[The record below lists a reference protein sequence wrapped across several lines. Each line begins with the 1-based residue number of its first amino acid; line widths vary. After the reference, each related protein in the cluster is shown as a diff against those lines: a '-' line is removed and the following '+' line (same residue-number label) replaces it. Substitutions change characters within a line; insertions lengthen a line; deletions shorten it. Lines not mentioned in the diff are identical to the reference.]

1 LRDLFANESKG
12 IMLYCKLDD
21 NAFGDLK
28 FVSTLQ
34 FTKTTNNEKVSLEN
48 ENILHPMPSYE
59 IYSNSFNEKVIQ
71 QAILNHANEN
81 MEIALA
87 ATDKGDYQKARM
99 VNAKNKDF
107 LNSNVKY
114 VSKSPEL
121 KKMEAATISYSTQMA
136 NAETMSTDDKNRM
149 QKSSKESS
157 YKIRTKK
164 Q

>member
-1 LRDLFANESKG
+1 
-12 IMLYCKLDD
+12 
-21 NAFGDLK
+21 
-28 FVSTLQ
+28 
-34 FTKTTNNEKVSLEN
+34 
-48 ENILHPMPSYE
+48 
-59 IYSNSFNEKVIQ
+59 
-71 QAILNHANEN
+71 
-81 MEIALA
+81 
-87 ATDKGDYQKARM
+87 M